1 METKPHAKAAPP
13 RRYMRASG
21 ADEIARLLDGA
32 NHLEPE
38 VLSGRSDFAR
48 RVRINR
54 MQRRVALFCVIVSAL
69 AVLYFGGQLLR
80 PVLS

>member
-32 NHLEPE
+32 DHLEPE
-38 VLSGRSDFAR
+38 VVRGRSYYAR
-48 RVRINR
+48 RLRVIRI
-54 MQRRVALFCVIVSAL
+54 QRRVALFCVIVSAL

-80 PVLS
+80 VVLS